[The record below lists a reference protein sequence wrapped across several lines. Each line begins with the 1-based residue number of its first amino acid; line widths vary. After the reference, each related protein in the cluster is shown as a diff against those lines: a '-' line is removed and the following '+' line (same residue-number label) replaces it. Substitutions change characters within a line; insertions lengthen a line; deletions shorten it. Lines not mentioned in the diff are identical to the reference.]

1 MGKWLIC
8 KSKNKEKGE
17 SVKNKLHPETAK
29 CQFHEEYILM
39 GFRTTCSDPSNR
51 TTALK
56 NTQGYTATQWQAI
69 VAKFNLICQ
78 KQHFPAILRL
88 IVQMYVFYCL
98 NKLSQQHRHCI
109 MALSSPTIVRPTWR
123 DEEGSPQLLVPRHVS
138 DLPRHID

>member
-8 KSKNKEKGE
+8 KSENKEKGE

-29 CQFHEEYILM
+29 CQFHEEYILL

-56 NTQGYTATQWQAI
+56 NTQGYTATQWQAV

-88 IVQMYVFYCL
+88 IVQLYVFYCL
-98 NKLSQQHRHCI
+98 NKLSQQQI
-109 MALSSPTIVRPTWR
+109 VTPDIALWLFH
-123 DEEGSPQLLVPRHVS
+123 PQLL
-138 DLPRHID
+138 